1 MMFIKV
7 NSNWIINTDHIEFI
21 DVEDSMI
28 YMDNGNKV
36 TVDEE
41 HRDAVMSALVKI
53 NNMTIVR

>member
-1 MMFIKV
+1 MFIKV